1 MDRQFQEIKTGSRTD
16 RLCIRLLLCKR
27 QRGFALKFEDI
38 PEFQNK
44 LILNAM
50 SLPTCPSCGQSVLE
64 DEALD
69 CPFCGAAMDG
79 SRGAKNVPKPQVGPV
94 KQRPGAKPVA
104 PPPAAP
110 GAVPKPAAPARPVG
124 GMSGPKTKVDEDDP
138 FGIGSTASSQTAIQ
152 AAAKPDKTRLHKVTC
167 PMCEQVGF
175 IPKSAVGKSVRC
187 ANEKCMVPIFK
198 ATESGEKP
206 AERRPT
212 RLSDEAAAAKKA
224 AETSAPTKRNP
235 IVIYAIVGGVLLALT
250 AGLLTILNRKPDESK
265 LSAPAPYVP
274 SDGTETEEEMAARLA
289 AEAEA
294 AAKALAAMPDPKSEV
309 TAMAKQMIALARQ
322 PNLRDKAWARRMTAD
337 LYLKTGDAT
346 LAAQELKQLVTVDR
360 TKAFYRIEPHVT
372 QFWKHLAADGQEQA
386 KSALDLALAEERGI
400 PKIGRAGTEAAL
412 SLASALVIQGKVT
425 EAKSLVASRRLDTT
439 ITANRDTIAS
449 VAWFW
454 IADHSRENVIP
465 VPSATDVMMWSEP
478 LNTAVACDLALH
490 QRWEEA
496 IAWGVAGENPGVISE
511 SLSEIAT
518 IAGAAQASPAIL
530 DQIAK
535 AIPAAYPIVAIRV
548 NAALA
553 AATRNNALLDSA
565 ISAMSQL
572 SAAVAVK
579 TPTTQQITENYG
591 TERSTELLRATA
603 VAEVV
608 RAALLCGELEKA
620 KAAFIQLRAELD
632 SAAPPTREIRT
643 LTLEVS
649 NMEDAAR
656 QRIAKDLRTSN
667 SSQVDKAF
675 KEYRRHLVSEGN
687 QSGLFVI
694 AENRRLLAMQLLSR
708 IIRADGAGIVQSALQ
723 DEASGWAD
731 EIMLDDLT
739 GLLATATLQSKQSLP
754 EVMQPNSKLAMA
766 RIESGHGA
774 LVARIAPVL
783 ASAWANRDKQ
793 LSAGLRALESGCG
806 PELPGLR
813 QAYVDEL
820 VANMARSTEVP
831 GYLLTAIGT
840 LQNGVWREDAYL
852 IAGRNFAKRNMEAA
866 VKKWTADQRM
876 NALEQI
882 TLMYG
887 MAQVIAERPSK

>member
-1 MDRQFQEIKTGSRTD
+1 
-16 RLCIRLLLCKR
+16 
-27 QRGFALKFEDI
+27 
-38 PEFQNK
+38 
-44 LILNAM
+44 M

-79 SRGAKNVPKPQVGPV
+79 TRGAKNVPKPQAGPV

-110 GAVPKPAAPARPVG
+110 GAAPKPAAPARPVG
-124 GMSGPKTKVDEDDP
+124 GVSGPKTKVDEDDP
-138 FGIGSTASSQTAIQ
+138 FGIGGTAATQTAIQ
-152 AAAKPDKTRLHKVTC
+152 AVAKPDKTRLHKVTC

-175 IPKSAVGKSVRC
+175 VPKSAVGKSVRC

-206 AERRPT
+206 TERKPT

-224 AETSAPTKRNP
+224 AETSAPAKRNP

-250 AGLLTILNRKPDESK
+250 AGLLTVLNRKPDESK

-274 SDGTETEEEMAARLA
+274 SDGTETEEETALRLA

-337 LYLKTGDAT
+337 LFLQIGDAT
-346 LAAQELKQLVTVDR
+346 LAAQELKQLVTIDR
-360 TKAFYRIEPHVT
+360 NRAFYRIEPHVT
-372 QFWKHLAADGQEQA
+372 QFWKHLAAGDEGQATSE
-386 KSALDLALAEERGI
+386 LELALAEERGI

-412 SLASALVIQGKVT
+412 SLASALVVQGKVT

-439 ITANRDTIAS
+439 ITANRDTMAS

-454 IADHSRENVIP
+454 ITDHSRQNVDSIP
-465 VPSATDVMMWSEP
+465 PATDVMMWSDP

-490 QRWEEA
+490 QRWTEA
-496 IAWGVAGENPGVISE
+496 IAWGVSAKNPGVIAE

-518 IAGAAQASPAIL
+518 IAGAAKASPAIL
-530 DQIAK
+530 DQIVK
-535 AIPAAYPIVAIRV
+535 AIPPAHPVVAVRV
-548 NAALA
+548 DAALA
-553 AATRNNALLDSA
+553 AATKNKTLLEAA
-565 ISAMSQL
+565 IAAMSQL

-579 TPTTQQITENYG
+579 TPTTQEITENYG
-591 TERSTELLRATA
+591 SERSAELLRATA
-603 VAEVV
+603 VADVV
-608 RAALLCGELEKA
+608 RAALLCGEPEKA
-620 KAAFIQLRAELD
+620 KAALIQLRAELD
-632 SAAPPTREIRT
+632 SAAPPTRGIRT

-649 NMEDAAR
+649 NKEDAAR

-694 AENRRLLAMQLLSR
+694 AEDRRLRAIQLLSR
-708 IIRADGAGIVQSALQ
+708 IIRAGGAGIVQSALQ
-723 DEASGWAD
+723 DQASGWAD
-731 EIMLDDLT
+731 EVMLDDLT
-739 GLLATATLQSKQSLP
+739 GLLAAAALQSGQSLP
-754 EVMQPNSKLAMA
+754 EVMQPNSQLAMG
-766 RIESGHGA
+766 RIESGQGA
-774 LVARIAPVL
+774 LVARIAPAL
-783 ASAWANRDKQ
+783 SSAWANRDKQ
-793 LSAGLRALESGCG
+793 LTAGLKSLESGCG
-806 PELPGLR
+806 PELPGFR
-813 QAYVDEL
+813 QACVDEL
-820 VANMARSTEVP
+820 VADVARSVDDP

-852 IAGRNFAKRNMEAA
+852 IAGRNFANRNMEAA
-866 VKKWTADQRM
+866 VRKWAAEERM

-887 MAQVIAERPSK
+887 MAQVIAERASKQEIVNGE

>member
-1 MDRQFQEIKTGSRTD
+1 
-16 RLCIRLLLCKR
+16 
-27 QRGFALKFEDI
+27 
-38 PEFQNK
+38 
-44 LILNAM
+44 
-50 SLPTCPSCGQSVLE
+50 
-64 DEALD
+64 
-69 CPFCGAAMDG
+69 MDG
-79 SRGAKNVPKPQVGPV
+79 TRGAKNVPKPQAGPV

-110 GAVPKPAAPARPVG
+110 GAAPKPAAPARPVG
-124 GMSGPKTKVDEDDP
+124 GVSGPKTKVDEDDP
-138 FGIGSTASSQTAIQ
+138 FGIGGTAATQTAIQ
-152 AAAKPDKTRLHKVTC
+152 AVAKPDKTRLHKVTC

-175 IPKSAVGKSVRC
+175 VPKSAVGKSVRC

-206 AERRPT
+206 TERKPT

-224 AETSAPTKRNP
+224 AETSAPAKRNP

-250 AGLLTILNRKPDESK
+250 AGLLTVLNRKPDESK

-274 SDGTETEEEMAARLA
+274 SDGTETEEETALRLA

-337 LYLKTGDAT
+337 LFLQIGDAT
-346 LAAQELKQLVTVDR
+346 LAAQELKQLVTIDR
-360 TKAFYRIEPHVT
+360 NRAFYRIEPHVT
-372 QFWKHLAADGQEQA
+372 QFWKHLAAGDEGQATSE
-386 KSALDLALAEERGI
+386 LELALAEERGI

-412 SLASALVIQGKVT
+412 SLASALVVQGKVT

-439 ITANRDTIAS
+439 ITANRDTMAS

-454 IADHSRENVIP
+454 ITDHSRQNVDSIP
-465 VPSATDVMMWSEP
+465 PATDVMMWSDP

-490 QRWEEA
+490 QRWTEA
-496 IAWGVAGENPGVISE
+496 IAWGVSAKNPGVIAE

-518 IAGAAQASPAIL
+518 IAGAAKASPAIL
-530 DQIAK
+530 DQIVK
-535 AIPAAYPIVAIRV
+535 AIPPAHPVVAVRV
-548 NAALA
+548 DAALA
-553 AATRNNALLDSA
+553 AATKNKTLLEAA
-565 ISAMSQL
+565 IAAMSQL

-579 TPTTQQITENYG
+579 TPTTQEITENYG
-591 TERSTELLRATA
+591 SERSAELLRATA
-603 VAEVV
+603 VADVV
-608 RAALLCGELEKA
+608 RAALLCGEPEKA
-620 KAAFIQLRAELD
+620 KAALIQLRAELD
-632 SAAPPTREIRT
+632 SAAPPTRGIRT

-649 NMEDAAR
+649 NKEDAAR

-694 AENRRLLAMQLLSR
+694 AEDRRLRAIQLLSR
-708 IIRADGAGIVQSALQ
+708 IIRAGGAGIVQSALQ
-723 DEASGWAD
+723 DQASGWAD
-731 EIMLDDLT
+731 EVMLDDLT
-739 GLLATATLQSKQSLP
+739 GLLAAAALQSGQSLP
-754 EVMQPNSKLAMA
+754 EVMQPNSQLAMG
-766 RIESGHGA
+766 RIESGQGA
-774 LVARIAPVL
+774 LVARIAPAL
-783 ASAWANRDKQ
+783 SSAWANRDKQ
-793 LSAGLRALESGCG
+793 LTAGLKSLESGCG
-806 PELPGLR
+806 PELPGFR
-813 QAYVDEL
+813 QACVDEL
-820 VANMARSTEVP
+820 VADVARSVDDP

-852 IAGRNFAKRNMEAA
+852 IAGRNFANRNMEAA
-866 VKKWTADQRM
+866 VRKWAAEERM

-887 MAQVIAERPSK
+887 MAQVIAERASKQEIVNGE

>member
-1 MDRQFQEIKTGSRTD
+1 
-16 RLCIRLLLCKR
+16 
-27 QRGFALKFEDI
+27 
-38 PEFQNK
+38 
-44 LILNAM
+44 
-50 SLPTCPSCGQSVLE
+50 
-64 DEALD
+64 
-69 CPFCGAAMDG
+69 MDG
-79 SRGAKNVPKPQVGPV
+79 TRGAKNVPKPQAGPV

-110 GAVPKPAAPARPVG
+110 GAAPKPAAPARPVG
-124 GMSGPKTKVDEDDP
+124 GVSGPKTKVDEDDP
-138 FGIGSTASSQTAIQ
+138 FGIGGTAATQTAIQ
-152 AAAKPDKTRLHKVTC
+152 AVAKPDKTRLHKVTC

-175 IPKSAVGKSVRC
+175 VPKSAVGKSVRC

-206 AERRPT
+206 TERKPT

-224 AETSAPTKRNP
+224 AETSAPAKRNP

-250 AGLLTILNRKPDESK
+250 AGLLTVLNRKPDESK

-274 SDGTETEEEMAARLA
+274 SDGTETEEETALRLA

-337 LYLKTGDAT
+337 LFLQIGDAT
-346 LAAQELKQLVTVDR
+346 LAAQELKQLVTIDR
-360 TKAFYRIEPHVT
+360 NRAFYRIEPHVT
-372 QFWKHLAADGQEQA
+372 QFWKHLAAGDEGQATSE
-386 KSALDLALAEERGI
+386 LELALAEERGI

-412 SLASALVIQGKVT
+412 SLASALVVQGKVT

-439 ITANRDTIAS
+439 ITANRDTMAS

-454 IADHSRENVIP
+454 ITDHSRQNVDSIP
-465 VPSATDVMMWSEP
+465 PATDVMMWSDP

-490 QRWEEA
+490 QRWTEA
-496 IAWGVAGENPGVISE
+496 IAWGVSGKNPGVIAE

-518 IAGAAQASPAIL
+518 IAGAAKASPAIL
-530 DQIAK
+530 DQIVK
-535 AIPAAYPIVAIRV
+535 AIPPAHPVVAVRV
-548 NAALA
+548 DAALA
-553 AATRNNALLDSA
+553 AATKNKTLLEAA
-565 ISAMSQL
+565 IAAMSQL

-579 TPTTQQITENYG
+579 TPTTQEITENYG
-591 TERSTELLRATA
+591 SERSAELLRATA
-603 VAEVV
+603 VADVV
-608 RAALLCGELEKA
+608 RAALLCGEPEKA
-620 KAAFIQLRAELD
+620 KAALIQLRAELD

-649 NMEDAAR
+649 NKEDAAR

-694 AENRRLLAMQLLSR
+694 AEDRRLRAIQLLSR
-708 IIRADGAGIVQSALQ
+708 IIRAGGAGIVQSALQ
-723 DEASGWAD
+723 DQASGWAD
-731 EIMLDDLT
+731 EVMLDDLT
-739 GLLATATLQSKQSLP
+739 GLLAAAALQSGQSLP
-754 EVMQPNSKLAMA
+754 EVMQPNSQLAMG
-766 RIESGHGA
+766 RIESGQGA
-774 LVARIAPVL
+774 LVARIAPAL

-793 LSAGLRALESGCG
+793 LTAGLKSLESGCG
-806 PELPGLR
+806 PELPGFR
-813 QAYVDEL
+813 QACVDEL
-820 VANMARSTEVP
+820 VAHVARAVDDP

-852 IAGRNFAKRNMEAA
+852 IAGRNFANRNMEAA
-866 VKKWTADQRM
+866 VRKWAAEERM

-887 MAQVIAERPSK
+887 MAQVIAERASKQEIVNGE